1 MEDEDEMMALLRQQ
15 RLLASSNDPDN
26 TQVLNATFISSL
38 NDHAARAGNIEDVI
52 ALSIHDKDRPLVDLK
67 REDDEAGPSGV
78 VKDEPTDVPA
88 NLRSKPPA
96 DEDYNFFQYYGHS
109 SSRRCH

>member
-1 MEDEDEMMALLRQQ
+1 
-15 RLLASSNDPDN
+15 
-26 TQVLNATFISSL
+26 L

-52 ALSIHDKDRPLVDLK
+52 ALSIRDNGRPLVDLT

-78 VKDEPTDVPA
+78 VKDEPTDVPT